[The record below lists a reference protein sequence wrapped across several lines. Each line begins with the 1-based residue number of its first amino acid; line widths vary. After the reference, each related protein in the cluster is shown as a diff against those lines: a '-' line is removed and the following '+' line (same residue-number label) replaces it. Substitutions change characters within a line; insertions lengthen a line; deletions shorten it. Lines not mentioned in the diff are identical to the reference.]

1 MEVLGKT
8 VAAVDRVAVV
18 DIAVD
23 MVAADHTVWVLVVE
37 VPAGL
42 VDHSEK
48 KKRFTHANDSVLH
61 KISIHLNFIFLHCNK
76 ENIHLCLTQTD
87 KIQIFKRLQTALLPT
102 AYSYHPKRIFPYYI
116 LHCSI

>member
-42 VDHSEK
+42 FDHSEK
-48 KKRFTHANDSVLH
+48 KK
-61 KISIHLNFIFLHCNK
+61 KINSCK
-76 ENIHLCLTQTD
+76 
-87 KIQIFKRLQTALLPT
+87 
-102 AYSYHPKRIFPYYI
+102 
-116 LHCSI
+116 

>member
-48 KKRFTHANDSVLH
+48 KKDALMQMTVYFT
-61 KISIHLNFIFLHCNK
+61 KYQY
-76 ENIHLCLTQTD
+76 T
-87 KIQIFKRLQTALLPT
+87 
-102 AYSYHPKRIFPYYI
+102 
-116 LHCSI
+116 

>member
-1 MEVLGKT
+1 M
-8 VAAVDRVAVV
+8 AVV

-48 KKRFTHANDSVLH
+48 KKDSLMQMIVYFT
-61 KISIHLNFIFLHCNK
+61 KYQY
-76 ENIHLCLTQTD
+76 T
-87 KIQIFKRLQTALLPT
+87 
-102 AYSYHPKRIFPYYI
+102 
-116 LHCSI
+116 

>member
-42 VDHSEK
+42 VDHFSHFDLLGLE
-48 KKRFTHANDSVLH
+48 VLLAAL
-61 KISIHLNFIFLHCNK
+61 KPVEGQLLALHGQPFCTK
-76 ENIHLCLTQTD
+76 YTL
-87 KIQIFKRLQTALLPT
+87 K
-102 AYSYHPKRIFPYYI
+102 S
-116 LHCSI
+116 

>member
-42 VDHSEK
+42 FDHSDKK
-48 KKRFTHANDSVLH
+48 KKRLIHANDIVLH
-61 KISIHLNFIFLHCNK
+61 KISIHLNFIFLHWYK
-76 ENIHLCLTQTD
+76 ENLMCLTQMD
-87 KIQIFKRLQTALLPT
+87 KIQIFKRLQTALLST
-102 AYSYHPKRIFPYYI
+102 ACSHYPKRIFPY
-116 LHCSI
+116 

>member
-8 VAAVDRVAVV
+8 VAAV

-42 VDHSEK
+42 FDHSEK
-48 KKRFTHANDSVLH
+48 KKVS
-61 KISIHLNFIFLHCNK
+61 
-76 ENIHLCLTQTD
+76 LC
-87 KIQIFKRLQTALLPT
+87 K
-102 AYSYHPKRIFPYYI
+102 
-116 LHCSI
+116 

>member
-23 MVAADHTVWVLVVE
+23 MVATDHTVWVLVVE

-48 KKRFTHANDSVLH
+48 KKDSLMQMIVYFT
-61 KISIHLNFIFLHCNK
+61 KYQY
-76 ENIHLCLTQTD
+76 T
-87 KIQIFKRLQTALLPT
+87 
-102 AYSYHPKRIFPYYI
+102 
-116 LHCSI
+116 

>member
-48 KKRFTHANDSVLH
+48 KKVS
-61 KISIHLNFIFLHCNK
+61 
-76 ENIHLCLTQTD
+76 LC
-87 KIQIFKRLQTALLPT
+87 K
-102 AYSYHPKRIFPYYI
+102 
-116 LHCSI
+116 